1 MMRQIGKQFLTLAGL
16 RTFFLGLV
24 FVLGSGTSGIGAAS
38 RVVPGMVVDPLS
50 GVALN
55 GYDAVTYFTEA
66 EPVPGRPEFEF
77 YWKGVPWFFSSAANL
92 EIFAKAPEIYAP
104 QFGGHG
110 TMSLARGFFSDGNPL
125 IYRVLD
131 NRLYL
136 FYSFGN
142 REAFSLVDKTARVK
156 AMDTWQKSGF
166 AEAQNRG

>member
-1 MMRQIGKQFLTLAGL
+1 MMRQIGKQILTLTGFRAI
-16 RTFFLGLV
+16 FLGLV
-24 FVLGSGTSGIGAAS
+24 LVLGATASGTGAGS

-55 GYDAVTYFTEA
+55 GYDAITYFTQN
-66 EPVPGRPEFEF
+66 EPMPGRPEFEF

-92 EIFAKAPEIYAP
+92 EVFAKAPEIYAP
-104 QFGGHG
+104 QFGGFA
-110 TMSLARGFFSDGNPL
+110 TMSLARGFLSDGNPL

-142 REAFSLVDKTARVK
+142 REAFSLADKTARVK
-156 AMDTWQKSGF
+156 AMETWQKSGF
-166 AEAQNRG
+166 AEA

>member
-1 MMRQIGKQFLTLAGL
+1 MMRQTGKQILTLRGFRAL
-16 RTFFLGLV
+16 FLGVMLA
-24 FVLGSGTSGIGAAS
+24 LGVIGGANGGDS

-55 GYDAVTYFTEA
+55 GYDAVSYFTDS

-77 YWKGVPWFFSSAANL
+77 YWKGVPWYFSSAANL
-92 EIFAKAPEIYAP
+92 EIFAMAPEIYAP

-110 TMSLARGFFSDGNPL
+110 TMSLARGFLSDGNPL

-142 REAFSLVDKTARVK
+142 REAFSLADKTARLK
-156 AMDTWQKSGF
+156 AIETWQKSGF
-166 AEAQNRG
+166 AEA